1 MIPALC
7 SRNLVATQGIYFAV
21 PSTFSKH
28 GVYFLR
34 CATNSKEEL
43 LNSFLFIHALKK
55 YGLWSS
61 ATITSAWLPDSMPLI
76 KKKVIHT
83 MVQSRKD
90 Q

>member
-1 MIPALC
+1 MIPAHC

-55 YGLWSS
+55 IWIMVICHHYVGLVTGFH
-61 ATITSAWLPDSMPLI
+61 AIN
-76 KKKVIHT
+76 
-83 MVQSRKD
+83 
-90 Q
+90 

>member
-1 MIPALC
+1 MIPAHY

-43 LNSFLFIHALKK
+43 LNSFLFIHALKNMD
-55 YGLWSS
+55 YGH
-61 ATITSAWLPDSMPLI
+61 LPPLRRLGHRI
-76 KKKVIHT
+76 PCH
-83 MVQSRKD
+83 
-90 Q
+90 